1 MATPSLSLVESL
13 IGAIPV
19 EEGAALVARVGER
32 ATITA
37 KSGSIEVG
45 SVALTVEAMD
55 DLIAQVLPPDQL
67 ESLQENGTVH
77 FEFTPPAIGGAF
89 AVLAASTPGDRW
101 LEIRRRTA
109 SIATATPPV
118 TQAVR
123 AAVAPPPTAAPV
135 PAVAAEADVVQ
146 LLSRFHTPEA
156 PAAAPGPRAQAP
168 SAPVAPVLRPS
179 FAAAP
184 PAVDF
189 DFDLSA
195 KMPTRQPSPAPVPA
209 VQEVAVTD
217 DLSIPANFD
226 FTEAKSDF
234 DLDGLSLP
242 EVLPERPVAAAFDS
256 ETAPVESD
264 HSDHIASRHP
274 ETSGMAKSYIPTST
288 AASSPLRSRSVVM
301 LSVVLGVVVLSAAGW
316 FTAQR
321 YLSAP
326 SVAVAA
332 PPPPAPRKPAP
343 PKTGP
348 QMAAG
353 APATAAASRRPAAA
367 APVATPPAAK
377 RGPETV
383 AQKPDAVVT
392 PKPVPP
398 PAVAKAYA
406 DTAVPKSTTAPAT
419 STAAA
424 PAPAVPHE
432 GFAIQVAAV
441 RERDEADRIVA
452 RLVNQGY
459 SGYLVRGQG
468 AAADFYRVRVGAFK
482 DRQAAEEVAV
492 RLERAEGVKPWIVK
506 ETP

>member
-1 MATPSLSLVESL
+1 MPTPSLSLVESL

-55 DLIAQVLPPDQL
+55 DLIAQILPPDQL

-77 FEFTPPAIGGAF
+77 FEFTPPAIGGEF

-101 LEIRRRTA
+101 LEIRRRNA
-109 SIATATPPV
+109 SIATATAPV
-118 TQAVR
+118 TEVAR

-146 LLSRFHTPEA
+146 LLSRFHTPE
-156 PAAAPGPRAQAP
+156 PRAAAPGAP
-168 SAPVAPVLRPS
+168 APALSAPVAPAPRPS

-184 PAVDF
+184 PALDF
-189 DFDLSA
+189 DFDLSS
-195 KMPTRQPSPAPVPA
+195 KMATQPSPAPVPA
-209 VQEVAVTD
+209 VQEVAVND

-226 FTEAKSDF
+226 FPEAKSDF

-242 EVLPERPVAAAFDS
+242 EVLPERTLAAAFDS
-256 ETAPVESD
+256 GTPAVESD
-264 HSDHIASRHP
+264 HSDHIAIGHP
-274 ETSGMAKSYIPTST
+274 ETSGMAKSYT
-288 AASSPLRSRSVVM
+288 SSPLRSRSVVM

-316 FTAQR
+316 FAAQR

-326 SVAVAA
+326 PVAVAA

-348 QMAAG
+348 QMAA
-353 APATAAASRRPAAA
+353 APATAAASRRPAGA

-377 RGPETV
+377 RGSETV

-398 PAVAKAYA
+398 PAVAKANA
-406 DTAVPKSTTAPAT
+406 DTTVPKSTTAPAT
-419 STAAA
+419 ATAA
-424 PAPAVPHE
+424 APAVPHE

-468 AAADFYRVRVGAFK
+468 AAAAFYRVRVGAFK

>member
-1 MATPSLSLVESL
+1 MPTPSLSLVESL

-77 FEFTPPAIGGAF
+77 FEFTPPAIGGEF

-101 LEIRRRTA
+101 LEIRRRNA
-109 SIATATPPV
+109 SIATATAPV
-118 TQAVR
+118 TEVVR

-146 LLSRFHTPEA
+146 LLSRFHTPEP
-156 PAAAPGPRAQAP
+156 PAAAPAP
-168 SAPVAPVLRPS
+168 ALSAPVASAPRPS

-184 PAVDF
+184 PALDF

-195 KMPTRQPSPAPVPA
+195 KMATQPSPAPVPA
-209 VQEVAVTD
+209 VQEVAVND

-226 FTEAKSDF
+226 FPEAKSDF

-242 EVLPERPVAAAFDS
+242 EVLPERPLAAAFDS
-256 ETAPVESD
+256 GTPAVESD
-264 HSDHIASRHP
+264 HSDHIAIGHP

-316 FTAQR
+316 FAAQR

-326 SVAVAA
+326 PVAVAA
-332 PPPPAPRKPAP
+332 PQQPAPRKPAP

-348 QMAAG
+348 QTAAE

-377 RGPETV
+377 RGTETV

-398 PAVAKAYA
+398 PAVAKANA
-406 DTAVPKSTTAPAT
+406 DTTVPKSTTAPAT
-419 STAAA
+419 ATAA
-424 PAPAVPHE
+424 APAVPHE

-441 RERDEADRIVA
+441 LERDEADRIVA

-468 AAADFYRVRVGAFK
+468 AAAAFYRVRVGAFK